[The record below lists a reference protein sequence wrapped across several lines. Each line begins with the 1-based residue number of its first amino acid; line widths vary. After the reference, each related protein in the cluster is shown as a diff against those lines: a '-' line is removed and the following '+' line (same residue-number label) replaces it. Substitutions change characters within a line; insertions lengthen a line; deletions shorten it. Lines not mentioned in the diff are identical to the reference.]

1 MSKIIKILGTGCPKC
16 KTTTA
21 LVEEVVKEN
30 NIDAQVIKIEDIMEI
45 MEYNVLSTPVVV
57 IDEQITI
64 KGRVPTKT
72 EMLNLLTSENKYNND
87 TNEGEDCCSQES
99 CC

>member
-30 NIDAQVIKIEDIMEI
+30 GIDAQIIKVEDIMEI
-45 MEYNVLSTPVVV
+45 MEYNVLSTPVLV
-57 IDEQITI
+57 IDEKITI
-64 KGRVPTKT
+64 KGRVPSKN
-72 EMLNLLTSENKYNND
+72 EIVDLLK
-87 TNEGEDCCSQES
+87 
-99 CC
+99 

>member
-30 NIDAQVIKIEDIMEI
+30 NIDAEIIKVEDIMEI
-45 MEYNVLSTPVVV
+45 MEYNVLSTPVLV

-64 KGRVPTKT
+64 KGRVPSKD
-72 EMLNLLTSENKYNND
+72 EIIDLLK
-87 TNEGEDCCSQES
+87 
-99 CC
+99 